1 MRPNWQVDLK
11 WLAGLACLVCI
22 LLASTAYSFS
32 KLTEEEPATGIF
44 TGIVATFAME
54 GSEPEDF
61 AEIQA
66 QAAANPDDDFTIG
79 DITLP
84 VAGREIAS
92 LSYEE
97 AVDLVVG
104 RIAETLYADGPA
116 AVEQYFADSVE
127 NDSGDE
133 FSLGPFGLLTR
144 NTHDTVSPFLI
155 AFTVGALLL
164 SAFLV
169 YVSLRFGRL
178 GSPGAVLAAG
188 TGPFALLWFAIK
200 EGTKDTDG
208 EGVGSAL
215 AQALSPTAGEA
226 AGDFLRLFILGLV
239 LIFAATIGH
248 LGWAVWERLQRSHN
262 LDPA

>member
-84 VAGREIAS
+84 VKGREVAG
-92 LSYEE
+92 LSYDE
-97 AVDLVVG
+97 AVDLVIG
-104 RIAETLYADGPA
+104 RIAETLYAEGPD
-116 AVEQYFADSVE
+116 AVEQYFADSSDP
-127 NDSGDE
+127 DSEDE
-133 FSLGPFGLLTR
+133 FDLGPFGILTR
-144 NTHDTVSPFLI
+144 DTHDSVRPFVI
-155 AFTVGALLL
+155 VFTVIALVLSALLVFF
-164 SAFLV
+164 SR
-169 YVSLRFGRL
+169 RFGRL
-178 GSPGAVLAAG
+178 GSPGVVLAVG
-188 TGPFALLWFAIK
+188 TAPFALLWFAIK
-200 EGTKDTDG
+200 EGTKVTDG

-226 AGDFLRLFILGLV
+226 DGDFLRLFVLGLV
-239 LIFAATIGH
+239 LIFAAMIGH
-248 LGWAVWERLQRSHN
+248 LGWAVWERTQRSHN